1 MKCWIT
7 CCQTSIFEL
16 VVMKNSLTILF
27 FILCLGCSENSKEKF
42 VFDFPSSIK
51 VLGHKGSGTHG
62 QFGNKFHDNSA
73 AGILNAIEKLDG
85 AELDLQMSLDS
96 TLWLFH
102 DHVMLDCNGNLVNIA
117 TITDSSI
124 EAYGACNYSS
134 EIARFEDLVKVL
146 DRLKDTT
153 KTLSLDLKVL
163 QNPESI
169 KAYGGEA
176 ELALFV
182 AERIKNYL
190 LKNNNIF
197 IEVPFSS
204 QVDIMESITGKTTF
218 LIQNSFEYLRQS
230 LRMNHSAPIHHF
242 YTDVPELFESY
253 GQKSLLWVVNS
264 ADEMMNALA
273 LRPTAIQTDNIPMVQ
288 FFRKL
293 PRRGQVVETATY
305 SSSDTLS
312 DFFILMDFNKN
323 IEENQLLEVNFG
335 QNNMEGIHL
344 VFSSTNQFG
353 EGTKWKSVPIHDSTH
368 YFFLGKL
375 EHELLG
381 SKNYKIYL
389 WNPNGG
395 FTHFRQ
401 DITLRT
407 INNTVK

>member
-1 MKCWIT
+1 
-7 CCQTSIFEL
+7 
-16 VVMKNSLTILF
+16 MKNSLTILF
-27 FILCLGCSENSKEKF
+27 FILCLGCSSEYSKEKF
-42 VFDFPSSIK
+42 VFDFPSTIQ

-62 QFGNKFHDNSA
+62 QFGNKFHDNSVP
-73 AGILNAIEKLDG
+73 GILNAIEKLDG
-85 AELDLQMSLDS
+85 AEFDLQMSLDS

-146 DRLKDTT
+146 DRSKDTT

-190 LKNNNIF
+190 SKNNNNVF
-197 IEVPFSS
+197 IEVPYSS

-218 LIQNSFEYLRQS
+218 LIHNSFEYLRQS

-264 ADEMMNALA
+264 AEEMMNALA
-273 LRPTAIQTDNIPMVQ
+273 LRPTAIQTDNISMVQ
-288 FFRKL
+288 FFRAL
-293 PRRGQVVETATY
+293 PVKGEVNETFRIAPPEDKNDYLMINEFMGPFEQDVLFEIDLGTQHLGGVQVVFSAFDEQGISTKWEALPY
-305 SSSDTLS
+305 Y
-312 DFFILMDFNKN
+312 KN
-323 IEENQLLEVNFG
+323 IVHFFQGADEHANLQTKSYKLYLWQPEGKAVNLK
-335 QNNMEGIHL
+335 Q
-344 VFSSTNQFG
+344 
-353 EGTKWKSVPIHDSTH
+353 PIE
-368 YFFLGKL
+368 LRLIKL
-375 EHELLG
+375 E
-381 SKNYKIYL
+381 
-389 WNPNGG
+389 
-395 FTHFRQ
+395 
-401 DITLRT
+401 
-407 INNTVK
+407 